1 MRWRCK
7 GELERKGYGE
17 GGGDEDVREM
27 ERVGIWT
34 GIWRGD
40 EEGEGKRGRE
50 EGDVRESE
58 SDMDMEREERG
69 SERVGI

>member
-17 GGGDEDVREM
+17 GGGDEDVREI

-40 EEGEGKRGRE
+40 EEVEGKRGRE
-50 EGDVRESE
+50 EGYVREN
-58 SDMDMEREERG
+58 ERERDVDREV
-69 SERVGI
+69 EMKMKM